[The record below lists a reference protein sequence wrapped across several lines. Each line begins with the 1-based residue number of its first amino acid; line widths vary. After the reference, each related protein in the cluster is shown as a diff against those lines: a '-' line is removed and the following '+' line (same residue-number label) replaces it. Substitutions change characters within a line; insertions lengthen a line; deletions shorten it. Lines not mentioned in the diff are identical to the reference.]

1 MNVLSGRLET
11 PQALEKLRERLKDN
25 RSKNTTYLAVCGD
38 TGCSVWG
45 SKNVKKSFEEYLE
58 KKGLSEKIGLKF
70 TGCLGLCESGP
81 VVIVFPQGIFYQKIQ
96 EDDVEEIIEKTVLKG
111 EIIERLLYRDPQTGK
126 KYTYARDIPFYK
138 NQKRILLAN
147 NWKNDPTSI
156 EDYLVLDGYKAFAKA
171 LTGMTS
177 QEIIEEVKKSLLR
190 GRGGAGFPTGKKW
203 EECYEAVS
211 EEKYII
217 CNADEGDP
225 GAFMDRSLLEGN
237 PHLVLEGLMIG
248 GYAIG
253 AREGIVYI
261 RAEYPTAVAK
271 VRLAITQ
278 AEELGLLG
286 ENILGTGFNFKVS
299 VSIGAGAF
307 VCGETSALVASV
319 EGRVGEPRQK
329 PPHLAERGYLNKP
342 TVINNVETL
351 ANIPYILR
359 YGAESYSLNG
369 TDKSKGTKIF
379 SLVGKVN
386 NTGLVEVPLGM
397 TLREIIFDIGGGIK
411 NGKKFKA
418 VQTGGPSGGCLPAS
432 LLDTLADFEE
442 LSAAGSMMGSGGMI
456 VMDEET
462 CMVDVARYFLR
473 FLEDESCGRC
483 FSCREGISRML
494 EIVEDISNG
503 KSSLEQLELLKE
515 LAVVVKDTSMCGLGQ
530 TAANPVLATIRYF
543 EDEYL
548 AHILEKRCPA
558 GVCRELI
565 YFSIDATLCQGC
577 GLCLK
582 KCPVGAIS
590 GEKKQ
595 PHTILKDKCTKCG
608 ICFETCKYNAV
619 VKKSGVV

>member
-1 MNVLSGRLET
+1 MNVLHSRLET
-11 PQALEKLRERLKDN
+11 PEALDKLREQLKKS
-25 RSKNTTYLAVCGD
+25 RGKNGAYLAVCGD
-38 TGCSVWG
+38 TGCAVWG
-45 SKNVKKSFEEYLE
+45 SKKIKNLLEEGLE
-58 KKGLSEKIGLKF
+58 KKGLAGEIGLKF

-81 VVIVFPQGIFYQKIQ
+81 VVIVFPQEIFYQKVQ
-96 EDDVEEIIEKTVLKG
+96 EDDVAEIIEKTVLKG
-111 EIIERLLYRDPQTGK
+111 EVIERLLYRDPVSGE
-126 KYTYARDIPFYK
+126 KYIYARDIPFYK
-138 NQKRILLAN
+138 HQKRALLDY

-156 EDYLVLDGYKAFAKA
+156 EDYLVLDGYKAFVRA
-171 LTGMTS
+171 LTSMTP
-177 QEIIEEVKKSLLR
+177 QEVIAEIKKSRLR

-203 EECYEAVS
+203 EECFEA
-211 EEKYII
+211 EAEQKYII

-237 PHLVLEGLMIG
+237 PHAVLEGMLIG

-271 VRLAITQ
+271 VRLAIAR

-286 ENILGTGFNFKVS
+286 ENILGSGFNFRLS

-329 PPHLAERGYLNKP
+329 PPHLAERGYLGKP
-342 TVINNVETL
+342 TVINNVESL
-351 ANIPYILR
+351 ANIPYIIL
-359 YGAESYSLNG
+359 YGADRYCLTG
-369 TDKSKGTKIF
+369 TEKSKGTKIF

-411 NGKKFKA
+411 NGKNFKA

-432 LLDTLADFEE
+432 LLDTPADFEE

-462 CMVDVARYFLR
+462 CMVDIARYFLR

-483 FSCREGISRML
+483 FSCREGINRML
-494 EIVEDISNG
+494 ELVEDIARG
-503 KSSLEQLELLKE
+503 KGSLEQLELLKE
-515 LAVVVKDTSMCGLGQ
+515 LAVVVKDSSLCGLGQ

-558 GVCRELI
+558 GVCPDLI
-565 YFSIDATLCQGC
+565 RFSIDVERCQGC

-582 KCPVGAIS
+582 KCPAEAIR

-608 ICFETCKYNAV
+608 ICLETCKYSAV
-619 VKKSGVV
+619 VKS

>member
-1 MNVLSGRLET
+1 MNVLHSRLKT
-11 PQALEKLRERLKDN
+11 TQDLEKLREQLRKN
-25 RSKNTTYLAVCGD
+25 REEKSTYLAVCGD
-38 TGCSVWG
+38 TGCAVWG
-45 SKNVKKSFEEYLE
+45 SKTVKNFSQECLE
-58 KKGLSEKIGLKF
+58 KKGLAGTIGLKF

-81 VVIVFPQGIFYQKIQ
+81 VVIVFPQEIFYQKVQ

-111 EIIERLLYRDPQTGK
+111 EVIERLLYNDPVTGE
-126 KYTYARDIPFYK
+126 KYIYARDIPFYK
-138 NQKRILLAN
+138 KQQRTLLAS

-156 EDYLVLDGYKAFAKA
+156 EDYLALDGYEAFEQA
-171 LTGMTS
+171 LTKMTPR
-177 QEIIEEVKKSLLR
+177 EIIAEVKNSLLR
-190 GRGGAGFPTGKKW
+190 GRGGAGFPTGAKW
-203 EECYEAVS
+203 EECYEVHADQ
-211 EEKYII
+211 KYII

-237 PHLVLEGLMIG
+237 PHSVLEGLIIG

-271 VRLAITQ
+271 VRLAIAQ

-286 ENILGTGFNFKVS
+286 ENILGSGFNFKVS

-342 TVINNVETL
+342 TVINNVESL
-351 ANIPYILR
+351 ANIPYIIR
-359 YGAESYSLNG
+359 HGAVSYCLTG
-369 TDKSKGTKIF
+369 TEKSKGTKIF
-379 SLVGKVN
+379 SLVGKVL

-397 TLREIIFDIGGGIK
+397 TLREIIFEIGGGIK
-411 NGKKFKA
+411 NGKQFKA

-432 LLDTLADFEE
+432 LLDSPTDFEE

-462 CMVDVARYFLR
+462 CMVDIARYFLR

-494 EIVEDISNG
+494 EMVEDITRG
-503 KSSLEQLELLKE
+503 ESSPGQLDLLRE
-515 LAVVVKDTSMCGLGQ
+515 LAHVVKDSSLCGLGQ

-565 YFSIDATLCQGC
+565 QFSINEELCQGC

-582 KCPVGAIS
+582 KCPGEAIR

-595 PHTILKDKCTKCG
+595 PHAILGDKCTKCG
-608 ICFETCKYNAV
+608 ICLETCKYNAV
-619 VKKSGVV
+619 LKS